1 MYWFFNS
8 LESLWKLVEII
19 YWKSV
24 SKGKGYILIQGVID
38 LFNKLFD
45 KLFLGKVFYQINSV
59 YSNEAS
65 KKISQ

>member
-1 MYWFFNS
+1 MYWIFDF
-8 LESLWKLVEII
+8 LESLWKLVEMI

-38 LFNKLFD
+38 LFNKLF
-45 KLFLGKVFYQINSV
+45 LAKVFYQINSV